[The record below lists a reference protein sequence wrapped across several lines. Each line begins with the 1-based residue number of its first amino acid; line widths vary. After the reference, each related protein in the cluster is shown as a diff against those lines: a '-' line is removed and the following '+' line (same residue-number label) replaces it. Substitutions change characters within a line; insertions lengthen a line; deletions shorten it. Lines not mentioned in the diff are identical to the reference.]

1 MGQISLPRLEKI
13 NTTMFWESTL
23 LYNNERWLSIKSF
36 IFLKILLQY
45 IFKNNYFR
53 FKTKWILNKNK
64 ITSQFVYKKIYF
76 KYENNSKVNSNL
88 FFNHYIYQLNNKY
101 ILAVIYID

>member
-13 NTTMFWESTL
+13 NTKMSWESTL
-23 LYNNERWLSIKSF
+23 LYNKERWLSIKSF
-36 IFLKILLQY
+36 IFLKLLLQY

-53 FKTKWILNKNK
+53 FKTKWLINKNNN
-64 ITSQFVYKKIYF
+64 ISQFIYKKIYF
-76 KYENNSKVNSNL
+76 TNNNNIENSLNL

-101 ILAVIYID
+101 IITAIYFN